1 MTRRTEARLARVA
14 APCPRRGPGISWLLL
29 LWPLLVGCLL
39 PLRPT
44 WADDLSQR
52 EQQLHKLQQRIAGIR
67 ARLDAARGQR
77 TKLNRQLEQ
86 SEQAIGRLA
95 RRLRV
100 LQGQL
105 KRQTR
110 RVETLRV
117 EEREQAQSL
126 QQQRTL
132 LARQVRAAYMMG
144 RQEQLRILLNQE
156 DPAGVSRL
164 LTYFDYLNRE
174 RARRM
179 ADIRQQL
186 DRLAETRKTVEL
198 EQARLAHLER
208 EQRERK
214 LALEKEQFAR
224 RKVVAQLAEEIEGQ
238 GAHLARLHKDEKQ
251 LQALLKGLQQ
261 ALADIPV
268 EPNRQIP
275 FSKVRGHL
283 PWPVKGVIRKAFGD
297 PKIGQLRW
305 DGVMI
310 AAPEGREVR
319 AVHAGRVAFADWLR
333 GFGLLII
340 LDHGDGYMTL
350 YGHNQSLFKEAGDWV
365 ETGETI
371 ATTGNTGGRR
381 ETGVYFAIRH
391 NGKPVNPVRWCRKA
405 QARRVG

>member
-1 MTRRTEARLARVA
+1 MARIPVADRRRASRFL
-14 APCPRRGPGISWLLL
+14 SLLV
-29 LWPLLVGCLL
+29 LWPLLVVCLL
-39 PLRPT
+39 PTPPA
-44 WADDLSQR
+44 WGDDLSRR
-52 EQQLHKLQQRIAGIR
+52 EQQLQKLQQRMAGIR

-77 TKLNRQLEQ
+77 TELNRQLEH

-105 KRQTR
+105 KRQGQ
-110 RVETLRV
+110 RVQALRDN
-117 EEREQAQSL
+117 ERQQGEAL
-126 QQQRTL
+126 QRQRAL
-132 LARQVRAAYMMG
+132 LARQIRAAYTMG

-164 LTYFDYLNRE
+164 LTYYDYLNRE

-186 DRLAETRKTVEL
+186 QRLSETRKTMEL
-198 EQARLAHLER
+198 EQQRLAHLER

-224 RKVVAQLAEEIEGQ
+224 RKVVAQLAHEIEGQ
-238 GAHLARLHKDEKQ
+238 GAHLSRLHKDEKQ
-251 LQALLKGLQQ
+251 LQALLQGLQQ

-268 EPNRQIP
+268 ETSRQIS
-275 FSKVRGHL
+275 FSKVRGRL

-333 GFGLLII
+333 GFGLLLIV
-340 LDHGDGYMTL
+340 DHGDGYMTL

-365 ETGETI
+365 DKGETI
-371 ATTGNTGGRR
+371 ATAGNTGGRR

-391 NGKPVNPVRWCRKA
+391 KGRPVNPVRWCRKA
-405 QARRVG
+405 RGRRVG